1 MAKFLS
7 KDGKFYMRDGKLLR
21 YSATLE
27 GTWVF
32 NNTLTAWPTSL
43 NNTSVNVRC
52 VSNGSP
58 FENFDFVNGDSSS
71 IKYGTTTVKT
81 TSWSDAAYRIVTF
94 AFPFDGTDNLAFYDW
109 FVTNAIKS
117 DCLNWKLNPKIRCT
131 TTTDY
136 PRSQD
141 KESKMILSDTC
152 TPYIQNVSF
161 TVNKVEYTSLAVSG
175 DYTRSRTGSTSRGF
189 VYYTYTSM
197 TLLAGNSTSLL
208 TLGEGKTQTT
218 NMSNSAYYYYP
229 AGYGALTVT
238 TSEQVLT
245 FTAIPTGAMLTWL
258 LNNAVPQAEVPVS
271 KTWVINET
279 PNTQSV
285 VFPATTSLW
294 KQTINFTSNNIQF
307 TSIEIIDGVNELYY
321 GGTSGVTTYSEG
333 SWDNQAYRTI
343 VFETAPTGELLTWL
357 QANAVPQ

>member
-32 NNTLTAWPTSL
+32 NNTLMAWPTSL
-43 NNTSVNVRC
+43 NNTSVNMKC

-117 DCLNWKLNPKIRCT
+117 DCLNWKLNPSIKCST
-131 TTTDY
+131 TTTY
-136 PRSQD
+136 PQSTSSAI
-141 KESKMILSDTC
+141 KTISKSSCSPL
-152 TPYIQNVSF
+152 IQNVSF
-161 TVNKVEYTSLAVSG
+161 TVNGTQYNEIAVSGSYKRGMRGSQGIRFTQTTMTLSIYNNTTSLALG
-175 DYTRSRTGSTSRGF
+175 TGSSMKYGQPSVTTFPSGNTSC
-189 VYYTYTSM
+189 S
-197 TLLAGNSTSLL
+197 
-208 TLGEGKTQTT
+208 
-218 NMSNSAYYYYP
+218 
-229 AGYGALTVT
+229 VT

-258 LNNAVPQAEVPVS
+258 LNNAVPQAEVSVS

-285 VFPATTSLW
+285 VFPTATGLW
-294 KQTINFTSNNIQF
+294 EQTINFTSNNIQF
-307 TSIEIIDGVNELYY
+307 TSIEIIDGVDELYY
-321 GGTSGVTTYSEG
+321 GGTNGVTTYSEG
-333 SWDNQAYRTI
+333 SWDNQAYRT
-343 VFETAPTGELLTWL
+343 VAFETAPTGELLTWL
-357 QANAVPQ
+357 QANAIPQ

>member
-7 KDGKFYMRDGKLLR
+7 KDGKFYMRNGKLLR

-43 NNTSVNVRC
+43 NNTSVNVKC

-81 TSWSDAAYRIVTF
+81 TSWSNAVYRIITF
-94 AFPFDGTDNLAFYDW
+94 VLPFDGTDNLAFYDW

-117 DCLNWKLNPKIRCT
+117 DCLNWKLNKTIVCNT
-131 TTTDY
+131 TTTY
-136 PRSQD
+136 PQ
-141 KESKMILSDTC
+141 SKSNARKTISANTC
-152 TPYIQNVSF
+152 TPYIQNASF
-161 TVNKVEYTSLAVSG
+161 TINGTEYTSLTISG
-175 DYTRSRTGSTSRGF
+175 NYTRTRVKRQATY
-189 VYYTYTSM
+189 VYKTTLSM
-197 TLLAGNSTSLL
+197 SLL
-208 TLGEGKTQTT
+208 SGAFTLGNG
-218 NMSNSAYYYYP
+218 SNYNRNSSSSGNYYYP
-229 AGYGALTVT
+229 SHYGSCSIT

-258 LNNAVPQAEVPVS
+258 LDNAVPQAEMPVS

-285 VFPATTSLW
+285 VFPTTTYLW

-307 TSIEIIDGVNELYY
+307 TSIEIIGGVDELYY
-321 GGTSGVTTYSEG
+321 GGTSGITTYSEG
-333 SWDNQAYRTI
+333 SWENQAYRTI